1 MKRTISLLM
10 ALVLMLTLA
19 IPVFASEYFRCNG
32 DAGGREPISYHD
44 YNGGLC
50 TEMLMY
56 SYCTRYENNLAQE
69 NRWHNHA
76 HIRYHDTCPV
86 SSQSVCGHSTNHGK
100 WDW

>member
-1 MKRTISLLM
+1 M

-86 SSQSVCGHSTNHGK
+86 SSQSVCGHSTNHGR
-100 WDW
+100 